1 MWVSRVG
8 QIEKR
13 GVECRG
19 PVNMQ
24 APRGHGAGACTLWG
38 SHYARSRQQL
48 LSSSPL
54 HILETPLDSLSFTSE
69 TCFFSTPAQNKR
81 AFELK
86 VKLKVNSTIY
96 FVINT
101 YRQGP
106 ILSFAHH

>member
-69 TCFFSTPAQNKR
+69 KR
-81 AFELK
+81 TLAFVVAPRPMET
-86 VKLKVNSTIY
+86 VGGREVSVQY
-96 FVINT
+96 
-101 YRQGP
+101 
-106 ILSFAHH
+106 